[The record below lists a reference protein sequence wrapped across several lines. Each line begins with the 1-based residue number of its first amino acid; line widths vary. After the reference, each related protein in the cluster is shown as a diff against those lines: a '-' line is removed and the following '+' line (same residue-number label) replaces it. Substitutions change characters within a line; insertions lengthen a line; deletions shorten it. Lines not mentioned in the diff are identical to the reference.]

1 VTYSTLSPF
10 DLIWT
15 QLPPKQN
22 HHSSSWWFFLLFPRQ
37 KEGFGPKQIMF
48 AVVSRAGET
57 IRINGAEHP
66 GLSLSRPQHA
76 TTDCFQTSV
85 LGWIYDGATMHK
97 GLVHDAAAATLS
109 SNGHLHAWDGTGGQ
123 MMRGASLNL
132 LSDKPFGIRAEFM
145 GDKGFGRF
153 DVWGD
158 PAHPYNQP
166 NEYDVQIRS
175 WGANVIYW
183 PHFRFSGEFCSPGGH
198 EWLEGIGYFQRICL
212 NFPPFP
218 WKWIWA
224 TFADETVFSAFI
236 PYVGLNGLRRGDWFF
251 PNLIERA
258 TYRVLQSSYLLPGGT
273 GTPIFFDD
281 TRITPL
287 RGRTPHPQFAVSCRS
302 ANGDFFQYRIDP
314 YAHTQFLL
322 DHPLWGSR
330 WHSRYNYNEYLH
342 HMQDVRGRV
351 AGRPLNL
358 TQLGPGF
365 GNLEYTWGFGL

>member
-1 VTYSTLSPF
+1 
-10 DLIWT
+10 
-15 QLPPKQN
+15 
-22 HHSSSWWFFLLFPRQ
+22 
-37 KEGFGPKQIMF
+37 
-48 AVVSRAGET
+48 
-57 IRINGAEHP
+57 
-66 GLSLSRPQHA
+66 
-76 TTDCFQTSV
+76 
-85 LGWIYDGATMHK
+85 
-97 GLVHDAAAATLS
+97 
-109 SNGHLHAWDGTGGQ
+109 
-123 MMRGASLNL
+123 MRGASLNL
-132 LSDKPFGIRAEFM
+132 LPDKPFGIRAEFV

-158 PAHPYNQP
+158 PAHTYNQP
-166 NEYDVQIRS
+166 NEYDVQIRC
-175 WGANVIYW
+175 WGANILCATGVCPVYYLVI
-183 PHFRFSGEFCSPGGH
+183 PTSPPTKLRLLPAVDF
-198 EWLEGIGYFQRICL
+198 LEV
-212 NFPPFP
+212 PPLP
-218 WKWIWA
+218 
-224 TFADETVFSAFI
+224 TTVFSAFI

-251 PNLIERA
+251 PNLIERT
-258 TYRVLQSSYLLPGGT
+258 TYRVLQSAYLLPGGT

-281 TRITPL
+281 TTITPL

-351 AGRPLNL
+351 AGRPLAL